1 MIDTLYGS
9 EDGAWQAWN
18 RPMGCGLHSRQA
30 KQKQPKIGVLCG
42 FHHISNSVKVHQLS
56 GEHVSIA
63 SHTIFWPQ
71 TRLAFLKQNDR

>member
-1 MIDTLYGS
+1 MELGRLGTGLWGVGS
-9 EDGAWQAWN
+9 IVD
-18 RPMGCGLHSRQA
+18 
-30 KQKQPKIGVLCG
+30 KQNKNNLKIGVLCG

>member
-1 MIDTLYGS
+1 MIDILYGS

-18 RPMGCGLHSRQA
+18 RPMECGLHSRQA

-42 FHHISNSVKVHQLS
+42 FHHISNSVTVHQLS
-56 GEHVSIA
+56 REHVSIA
-63 SHTIFWPQ
+63 SHTKFWPQ